1 MGSKVKIALVYGG
14 KSGEH
19 EVSLQT
25 AYAVMGQFD
34 FSQYEI
40 IPFYIT
46 KQGEWRSGG
55 KLIAPPQN
63 VDQLKLQDAPG
74 VSAMQALFAANPAY
88 QAAGH
93 ALAAGAQDTAVISAA
108 SAEVNVE
115 VQADGGIDV
124 VFPLLHGTFGEDGTI
139 QGLLEMANIPYV
151 GAGVLA
157 SAVGMDKIM
166 MKKIF
171 AQENLPQCVFRYFNR
186 TQWEKDSAYF
196 IMECEVA
203 LGYPSF
209 VKPANLGSSVG
220 ITKVK
225 NREELI
231 AAVNYAFRY
240 DRKVIVEEFI
250 DAREIEVSVLGNDEV
265 QASVPGEIASSNEFY
280 DYKAKYIDGKSAMI
294 IPAELSAEMTEKIRE
309 MAVQA
314 FQAIDGSG
322 LSRVDFFV
330 GREDNH
336 IYINEINTMPGFTPF
351 SMYPLLWKETG
362 LEYKE
367 LLKKLIDLAMARH
380 AAKAQLI
387 FTEENAIQS

>member
-1 MGSKVKIALVYGG
+1 MGSKVKIGLVYGG

-34 FSQYEI
+34 YDKYEI

-46 KQGEWRSGG
+46 KQGEWRSGS
-55 KLIAPPQN
+55 KLIAPPDN
-63 VDQLKLQDAPG
+63 LEQLKLQAG
-74 VSAMQALFAANPAY
+74 TAGSTMQSLFASNHTANK
-88 QAAGH
+88 
-93 ALAAGAQDTAVISAA
+93 AVNTSSEKAVVA
-108 SAEVNVE
+108 S
-115 VQADGGIDV
+115 VQENTGIDV

-157 SAVGMDKIM
+157 SAVGMDKIL
-166 MKKIF
+166 MKKVF
-171 AQENLPQCVFRYFNR
+171 AQDNLPQCVFRYFNR
-186 TQWEKDSAYF
+186 TQWEKDSAFF

-250 DAREIEVSVLGNDEV
+250 NAREIEVSVLGNDEV

-294 IPAELSAEMTEKIRE
+294 IPAELPEGMSEKIRE
-309 MAVQA
+309 MAIQA

-330 GREDNH
+330 GREDNQ

-367 LLKKLIDLAMARH
+367 LLQKLIDLAIARH
-380 AAKAQLI
+380 AAKEQLV